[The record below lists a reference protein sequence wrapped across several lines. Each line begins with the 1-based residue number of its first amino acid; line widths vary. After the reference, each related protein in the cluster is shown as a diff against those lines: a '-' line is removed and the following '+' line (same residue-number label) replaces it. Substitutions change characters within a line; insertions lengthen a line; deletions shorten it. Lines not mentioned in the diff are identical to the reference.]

1 MTHILVVSN
10 DVARLTD
17 TLSVLGHAGYHAR
30 GASTFAEAR
39 HRLAGSPPDLVIA
52 DQRLGEYNGLHVI
65 LRARAK
71 HPDLSAIVTTGATDR
86 GLEADAMSLGVE
98 CVLKPKTAKGWL
110 APVERVLSHHR
121 VDRFPAIRRQHR
133 RAVTS
138 RDLEPA
144 AACA

>member
-10 DVARLTD
+10 DVVGLTD

-39 HRLAGSPPDLVIA
+39 HRLASRSPDLVIA

-71 HPDLSAIVTTGATDR
+71 HPDLSAIVTTGAMNH
-86 GLEADAMSLGVE
+86 GLEADATSLGVE
-98 CVLKPKTAKGWL
+98 CVLRPKNAKGWL
-110 APVERVLSHHR
+110 APVAKVLASPR
-121 VDRFPAIRRQHR
+121 TAIRLRMKDGG
-133 RAVTS
+133 V
-138 RDLEPA
+138 
-144 AACA
+144 

>member
-10 DVARLTD
+10 DVVGLTD

-39 HRLAGSPPDLVIA
+39 HRLASRSPDLVIA

-71 HPDLSAIVTTGATDR
+71 HPDLSAIVTTCALDR
-86 GLEADAMSLGVE
+86 GLEADATSLGVE
-98 CVLKPKTAKGWL
+98 CVLKPKDATEWL
-110 APVERVLSHHR
+110 APVADVL
-121 VDRFPAIRRQHR
+121 AHR
-133 RAVTS
+133 RVGRSSSIPRRPRRDIPS
-138 RDLEPA
+138 RYLEQA
-144 AACA
+144 SACA

>member
-10 DVARLTD
+10 DVVGLSD

-39 HRLAGSPPDLVIA
+39 HRLASTSPDLVIA

-71 HPDLSAIVTTGATDR
+71 HPDLSAIVTTGEMDR
-86 GLEADAMSLGVE
+86 GFEADATSLGVE
-98 CVLKPKTAKGWL
+98 CVLKPKNAEGWL
-110 APVERVLSHHR
+110 APVAKVLALNR
-121 VDRFPAIRRQHR
+121 RGRFSTVPRGPRPSIC
-133 RAVTS
+133 S
-138 RDLEPA
+138 RHVEQP

>member
-10 DVARLTD
+10 DVVGLTD

-39 HRLAGSPPDLVIA
+39 HRLASRSPDLVIA

-71 HPDLSAIVTTGATDR
+71 HPDLSAIVTTGATNH
-86 GLEADAMSLGVE
+86 GLEADATSLGVA
-98 CVLKPKTAKGWL
+98 CVLRPKNAKGWL
-110 APVERVLSHHR
+110 APVAKVLASPR
-121 VDRFPAIRRQHR
+121 TAIRLRMKDGG
-133 RAVTS
+133 V
-138 RDLEPA
+138 
-144 AACA
+144 